1 MKVAAVQMTS
11 KPDVGENLR
20 QAEGFI
26 REAAERGVEY
36 IITPENTD
44 LMINNRLDHLDE
56 HYPMETHPGIGL
68 FSSLSKELGIYLQ
81 AGSFQILDTEQSKL
95 RNRSFLFNPNGNLQT
110 TYDKIHLFDVDLPT
124 GENHRESKT
133 IIAGDRLG
141 MGQVADVPVGLAICY
156 DLRFPHL
163 FRDMAKKGAKI
174 ITVPAA
180 FTVPTGQAHWHVL
193 LRARAIEAGVFIVA
207 PAQVGQHT
215 DTRFTFGHSLI
226 INPWGEVLAEAKE
239 DEPSYIIADLDMS
252 LVEKAHHAIPS
263 LQHDRIYQI

>member
-1 MKVAAVQMTS
+1 
-11 KPDVGENLR
+11 
-20 QAEGFI
+20 
-26 REAAERGVEY
+26 
-36 IITPENTD
+36 
-44 LMINNRLDHLDE
+44 
-56 HYPMETHPGIGL
+56 
-68 FSSLSKELGIYLQ
+68 
-81 AGSFQILDTEQSKL
+81 
-95 RNRSFLFNPNGNLQT
+95 
-110 TYDKIHLFDVDLPT
+110 LPT